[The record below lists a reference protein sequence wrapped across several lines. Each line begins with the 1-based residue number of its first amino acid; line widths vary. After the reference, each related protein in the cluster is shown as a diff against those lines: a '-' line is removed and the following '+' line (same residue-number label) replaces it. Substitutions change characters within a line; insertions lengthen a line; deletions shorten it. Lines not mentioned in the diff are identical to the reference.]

1 MCTRSTWVEVIT
13 LLYHICYAMI
23 EPSIKVHIYESLC
36 SVGNY
41 STDCS
46 TLTSKDKTSVMLE
59 DAIQKYAANSLVY
72 LKLLRSLPALLMIIF
87 CGAWSDN
94 IGRKVSLGGFY
105 SHVYCI
111 RFKERVRVIDY
122 WQLCWLRSYIV
133 VYNIE
138 K

>member
-1 MCTRSTWVEVIT
+1 MEVIT

-94 IGRKVSLGGFY
+94 IGRKVSLGCLLFMCNCLLY
-105 SHVYCI
+105 TIS
-111 RFKERVRVIDY
+111 K
-122 WQLCWLRSYIV
+122 
-133 VYNIE
+133 
-138 K
+138 